1 MPSSRREFLLLAP
14 AIGATALTS
23 AGARAFADTYPS
35 RSIRLVVGFASG
47 GATDFDARLIAEKV
61 GSILGQSVIVENKPG
76 ANGAIAAQAIARAE
90 PDGYSLFFSNFGA
103 IAINPILRADLAYK
117 PLTDFTP
124 VTLLVRNAVMLAV
137 KSSAAAND
145 ARDFAALAKQ
155 KPGEVTV
162 GVTGI
167 GAMTDLTLELY
178 QSVADIKLRT
188 VPYRGAAEALTAL
201 IGGQIDGM
209 FGEFPLL
216 GPQLK
221 SGTVKALAIASPQRS
236 QTAPEV
242 KTFVEQG
249 YASVIAENWSG
260 VLAPANTPAAIVTT
274 LNAAFVAALSDPDV
288 ARKLQQSGVVPSPT
302 TPDEFAKLMRSET
315 ERWAAIIRE
324 RAIDLGSNTRR

>member
-1 MPSSRREFLLLAP
+1 MQSSRRQFLLLAP

-23 AGARAFADTYPS
+23 AFADTYPS

-76 ANGAIAAQAIARAE
+76 ANGAIAAQTIARAE
-90 PDGYSLFFSNFGA
+90 PDGYSLFFSNIGA
-103 IAINPILRADLAYK
+103 IAINPSLRADLAYK

-124 VTLLVRNAVMLAV
+124 VTLLVRNAVIMAV
-137 KSSAAAND
+137 KTSAAAND
-145 ARDFAALAKQ
+145 ARDFAAFAKQ

-167 GAMTDLTLELY
+167 GAMTDLTLELF
-178 QSVADIKLRT
+178 QSAADVQLRT

-221 SGTVKALAIASPQRS
+221 SGTVKALGIASPQRA
-236 QTAPEV
+236 QTAPEI
-242 KTFVEQG
+242 KTFAEQG
-249 YASVIAENWSG
+249 YPGVIAENWSG
-260 VLAPANTPAAIVTT
+260 VLAPASTPAAIVTK
-274 LNAAFVAALSDPDV
+274 LNAAFVAALNDADV
-288 ARKLQQSGVVPSPT
+288 QRKLQQSGVAASPS
-302 TPDEFAKLMRSET
+302 TPDEFAKFMRSET
-315 ERWAAIIRE
+315 ERWATIIRE
-324 RAIDLGSNTRR
+324 RGIDIGPNTRR

>member
-1 MPSSRREFLLLAP
+1 MQPSRRKFLLLAP
-14 AIGATALTS
+14 AVGATALTS
-23 AGARAFADTYPS
+23 AFADSYPS

-61 GSILGQSVIVENKPG
+61 GNILGQSVIVENKPG
-76 ANGAIAAQAIARAE
+76 ANGAIAAETVARAE
-90 PDGYSLFFSNFGA
+90 PDGYSLFFSNVGA
-103 IAINPILRADLAYK
+103 IAINPSLRPDLAYK

-124 VTLLVRNAVMLAV
+124 VTLLVRNAVILAV

-145 ARDFAALAKQ
+145 ARDFAAVAKQ

-178 QSVADIKLRT
+178 QSAAGIELRT

-209 FGEFPLL
+209 LGEFPLL

-242 KTFVEQG
+242 PTFVEQG
-249 YASVIAENWSG
+249 YPGVIAENWSG
-260 VLAPANTPAAIVTT
+260 VLAPANTPAAVVGK
-274 LNAAFVAALSDPDV
+274 LNAAFVTALNDPDV
-288 ARKLQQSGVVPSPT
+288 ARKLRQSGVVPSPT
-302 TPDEFAKLMRSET
+302 TPDEFGKLMRSET
-315 ERWAAIIRE
+315 ERWATIIRE
-324 RAIDLGSNTRR
+324 RGIDLGASTKR